1 MKALTSLLLSAWM
14 LVLSGCAQAQTQVVT
29 TTDPI
34 FSRAE
39 LDQVLAPIALYPDTV
54 LSHIL
59 IAATYPLEV
68 IEAERWTRAN
78 PHLEAEDAVNAAM
91 LEGWDPSVAA
101 LTAFPDLLGRMS
113 DDVKWLQNLG
123 DVFLADE
130 ARVMDAIQNLRE
142 KAYTSGSLKKMKHV
156 KVQREKQIIVIEPA
170 VERVVYVPYYDTRTV
185 YGSWWWDSY
194 PPVYWRAP
202 ATYVHVGGVY
212 WGPRVYLGNSFFFS
226 SVHWPQRRIVVIDYR
241 HQHHRH
247 PHFYSGRNIAHYQGA
262 RRWEHNPV
270 HRRNIV
276 YRSEPVRQRYTNPQ
290 APRRFSREWRDNRS
304 EQRRDIPAANRDRRN
319 DGQPR
324 HSATRER
331 LSEGRRFERSEQGP
345 ERNREQVSPERTRSQ
360 ERIHRP
366 QGQDSRPQEQNSR
379 RAEDL
384 RERLERNRATTSPRG
399 GEPQA
404 ERRNRETPA
413 VTRRDDA
420 APRERAEQQ
429 SQRER
434 PQPAQLQNTQSD
446 RQAERRERV
455 QSQQETRRE
464 TPSRRVETPT
474 RPERTQ
480 PQRSQ
485 QREQRHAEPSRSSQ
499 RERPRQERT
508 ERRFER
514 P

>member
-14 LVLSGCAQAQTQVVT
+14 LGLSGCAQAQTQVVT

-247 PHFYSGRNIAHYQGA
+247 PHFYSGRKIAHYQGA

-276 YRSEPVRQRYTNPQ
+276 YRSEPVRQRYANPQ

-304 EQRRDIPAANRDRRN
+304 EQRRDTPSANRDRRN

-331 LSEGRRFERSEQGP
+331 LSEGRRFERSEQ
-345 ERNREQVSPERTRSQ
+345 
-360 ERIHRP
+360 H
-366 QGQDSRPQEQNSR
+366 SRPQEQNSR

-399 GEPQA
+399 GEPQT
-404 ERRNRETPA
+404 ERRDRETPT
-413 VTRRDDA
+413 VTRRDDT
-420 APRERAEQQ
+420 APRERADQQ

-434 PQPAQLQNTQSD
+434 PQPAQLQNTQRN
-446 RQAERRERV
+446 RQAERHERV

-464 TPSRRVETPT
+464 TPSRRIETPT

-485 QREQRHAEPSRSSQ
+485 QQEQRRFEPSRSSQ
-499 RERPRQERT
+499 RERPRQER
-508 ERRFER
+508 EQRRFER